1 MPDDQHLDQ
10 FPLPSQKEPLTD
22 PVAPD
27 ISAPKE
33 TVPDTS
39 PTTEYDFP
47 TSSDKDSSPLQER
60 PNHQPPT
67 DISPTSE
74 PDTPPTDSGIDIP
87 PDDQPSPAPEEK
99 PAQPPSSS
107 PKTLFIVIIILLVL
121 AGISTA
127 FFLYTQ
133 NSQLKDQVADLN
145 SDLQQQDIV
154 DRATLPEEEE
164 EIATDSSTI
173 EFIIPETESDDTT
186 TTPTPTPLSTSL
198 TQTFSV
204 FTPLF
209 ELATASY
216 PDAQLLLISATNLQ
230 TDSPV
235 IKYYFRQQPDAVKY
249 FYILNDPNSGLAL
262 FDQQIWVSPDDN
274 IPSLNDRAQND
285 QLGYDLDEVLT
296 YTNSLCQEKHTTCD
310 QTTSIQAKFI
320 DSQTTLWQIVYQL
333 PDTSSP
339 LVYQIDSQTKAIIF
353 RSDQ

>member
-1 MPDDQHLDQ
+1 MPDNQDLDQ

-27 ISAPKE
+27 ISASPPEK
-33 TVPDTS
+33 DTP
-39 PTTEYDFP
+39 PTTEYDLP
-47 TSSDKDSSPLQER
+47 TSSDQESPPLQEK
-60 PNHQPPT
+60 PDHQPPT
-67 DISPTSE
+67 DISPSTE
-74 PDTPPTDSGIDIP
+74 PDTPPQDKGIDIP
-87 PDDQPSPAPEEK
+87 PDNQPSLTPTEK
-99 PAQPPSSS
+99 PASPPSSS

-121 AGISTA
+121 AGVSTA

-133 NSQLKDQVADLN
+133 NSQLKNQVADLN
-145 SDLQQQDIV
+145 SDLQQQDIA
-154 DRATLPEEEE
+154 DRATLPEKEEV
-164 EIATDSSTI
+164 ATTSSVA
-173 EFIIPETESDDTT
+173 EFVIPDTESDDTT
-186 TTPTPTPLSTSL
+186 ITTPTPTPLSTPL
-198 TQTFSV
+198 TQTFSI

-249 FYILNDPNSGLAL
+249 FYILNDPDTGLAL

-296 YTNSLCQEKHTTCD
+296 YTNSLCQEKHSTCD
-310 QTTSIQAKFI
+310 QATSIQAKFI
-320 DSQTTLWQIVYQL
+320 DSQVTLWQVVYQL

-339 LVYQIDSQTKAIIF
+339 LVYQINSQTKAIIF
-353 RSDQ
+353 RSDN